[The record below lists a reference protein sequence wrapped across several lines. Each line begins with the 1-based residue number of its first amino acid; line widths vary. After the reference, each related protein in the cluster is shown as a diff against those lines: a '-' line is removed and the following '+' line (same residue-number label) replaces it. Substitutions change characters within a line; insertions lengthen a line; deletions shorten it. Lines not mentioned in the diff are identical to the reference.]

1 MLALTFW
8 VAQAIDSD
16 LTITITI
23 TIIRAAWPSTRAR

>member
-8 VAQAIDSD
+8 IAQAIDSD
-16 LTITITI
+16 LTITI